1 MALARPLLC
10 QRDVN
15 HRQSTLNDSKAGPPS
30 LRPALDPEPVSW
42 VALPPRVM
50 PWNVSRID
58 TPVIATVE
66 ADRLGAV
73 SRKVRSLAPT
83 RTQNNPGTA
92 TLAVAVQGSWK

>member
-1 MALARPLLC
+1 
-10 QRDVN
+10 
-15 HRQSTLNDSKAGPPS
+15 
-30 LRPALDPEPVSW
+30 
-42 VALPPRVM
+42 M

-66 ADRLGAV
+66 ADRLGEV

>member
-66 ADRLGAV
+66 ADRLGRA
-73 SRKVRSLAPT
+73 SRKIWSLAPT
-83 RTQNNPGTA
+83 GTNSDPA
-92 TLAVAVQGSWK
+92 TPTLVVAVQGSGK